1 MERDSQIIYRSFY
14 KQAGRLP
21 DDERLLFYDALMA
34 FMFDD
39 YAEDTGNYTVD
50 AIMDGVK
57 PQVMANNNRRDNGN
71 KGGRPRK
78 ETEKPMVTE
87 NTETKKP
94 MVTKKEKTEKPMVI
108 ENAETEKPMVTENT
122 ENSKPNWE
130 LGIGNVNWE
139 LGIGNEKG
147 DCKGEET
154 SPSSPTPPK
163 PKKPKKEEPIKFPS
177 GEFMNV
183 MLTAEEQSKL
193 VERYGHKATDEYVNK
208 LSGYMRSKG
217 TKYKDHYATI
227 LNWMRNDHVPQM
239 DAPIKTG
246 SDLLDRAAKMLGG
259 TA

>member
-57 PQVMANNNRRDNGN
+57 PQVMANNTRRDNGN

-78 ETEKPMVTE
+78 ETEKPMV
-87 NTETKKP
+87 P
-94 MVTKKEKTEKPMVI
+94 
-108 ENAETEKPMVTENT
+108 ENAETEKPMVSENDENT
-122 ENSKPNWE
+122 KPNWK
-130 LGIGNVNWE
+130 LGIGNCKLE
-139 LGIGNEKG
+139 IGNEKG

>member
-14 KQAGRLP
+14 KQATRLP
-21 DDERLLFYDALMA
+21 DDERLLFYDALLD
-34 FMFDD
+34 FMFNDND
-39 YAEDTGNYTVD
+39 EDTGNYIVD

-57 PQVMANNNRRDNGN
+57 PQVIANNNRRDNGG
-71 KGGRPRK
+71 KGGRPK
-78 ETEKPMVTE
+78 
-87 NTETKKP
+87 
-94 MVTKKEKTEKPMVI
+94 
-108 ENAETEKPMVTENT
+108 AETEKPMVTENT

-147 DCKGEET
+147 DCKGEEI
-154 SPSSPTPPK
+154 SPNTPTPPK

>member
-57 PQVMANNNRRDNGN
+57 PQVMANNTRRDNGN

-78 ETEKPMVTE
+78 ETEKPMV
-87 NTETKKP
+87 P
-94 MVTKKEKTEKPMVI
+94 
-108 ENAETEKPMVTENT
+108 ENAETEKPMVSENDEIT
-122 ENSKPNWE
+122 KPNWK
-130 LGIGNVNWE
+130 LGLGNCKLEIGK
-139 LGIGNEKG
+139 EKG